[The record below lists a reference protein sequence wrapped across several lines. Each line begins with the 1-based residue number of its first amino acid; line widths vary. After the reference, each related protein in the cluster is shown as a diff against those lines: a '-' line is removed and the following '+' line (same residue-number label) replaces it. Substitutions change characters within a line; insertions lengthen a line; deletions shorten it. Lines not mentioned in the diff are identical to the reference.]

1 MKPKGYT
8 AAIVAYITFIGLL
21 IAYFINREDKHPFA
35 TWHIKNMFG
44 LVIVLFISQVMQGYY
59 LVAGEVIWWFA
70 FLSWLYSL
78 SMAVLGNAKGL
89 PYLSDRFQEWFKFL
103 E

>member
-21 IAYFINREDKHPFA
+21 IAYFINKEDKHPFA

-59 LVAGEVIWWFA
+59 KNPEAT
-70 FLSWLYSL
+70 
-78 SMAVLGNAKGL
+78 AKAIEATTGHGRRW
-89 PYLSDRFQEWFKFL
+89 PADPSP
-103 E
+103 